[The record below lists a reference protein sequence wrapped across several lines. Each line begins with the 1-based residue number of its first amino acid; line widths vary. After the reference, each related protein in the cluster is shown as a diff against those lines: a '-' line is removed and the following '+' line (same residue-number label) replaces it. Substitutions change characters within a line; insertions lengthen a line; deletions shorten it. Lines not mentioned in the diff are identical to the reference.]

1 TVLDPRKPWCATSSR
16 AGGPLVP
23 RSDNDRP
30 GCWLPARCPDRL
42 GLAGAAVRH
51 TGCELYARLA
61 GRADQSRRCIANDR
75 GQCRLPSLAHMV
87 DGRTPS
93 MAGARTGADGYLL
106 PGLDRAQHCAAADL
120 LQLFRVLPRVLSD
133 G

>member
-1 TVLDPRKPWCATSSR
+1 
-16 AGGPLVP
+16 
-23 RSDNDRP
+23 
-30 GCWLPARCPDRL
+30 
-42 GLAGAAVRH
+42 
-51 TGCELYARLA
+51 
-61 GRADQSRRCIANDR
+61 
-75 GQCRLPSLAHMV
+75 MV

-133 G
+133 GVRGTPWQVGLRWTGPGCDHPAGDTDIAGLVTAEHLHHPGRTSLRRVHRLEHP